1 MPSVRQILL
10 ETRKNLLE
18 HKRKRIQ
25 QENVKRLRRLKSSV
39 DNHRRLDILQNP
51 EEYYKVN
58 LERERHSRKFK
69 VKQNVYKVNVKTLPF
84 RDNSKGVRQLLKHIL
99 QDVKERMKCRP
110 DDYLRLNLHHPSLQ
124 SDIWFEFTQSKNLNE
139 DLVMNKIEAV
149 QQSKKDLTLTDG
161 AAEME
166 LFHVH
171 YSQGAGG
178 NQMKHLQGNRETFKN
193 EKRSIVR
200 IWNEDTICLARAI
213 VVARC
218 HAQKPADKD
227 SPEYAVWKQKW
238 ERIRRS
244 DVLSKKQKNEAL
256 ELMKSADCSPH
267 TTFGAGPGEWVKM
280 QKILEPQYR
289 LKVYEFKRGAPRLEL
304 IPIYKGTGNGTCLNI
319 LLDAGH
325 YETILS
331 MPGILGHSYYCDY
344 CDVGY
349 SHIEEHRT
357 ACPHR
362 CSFCLAN
369 TPCAPDGTCVQCS
382 ICKGFFKSMDCYQ
395 RHLRPYS
402 ERSRVTVCDLMARCD
417 RCNEWMS
424 KKLLS
429 KHKCGG
435 QKHCR
440 ICKRVVNED
449 HKCYVQVIPKHGDD
463 IKDRKRPLQMYIY
476 FDFECTQENSIHV
489 PNLCVAHRVCHCCHH
504 LPVDQPCKRCESFGP
519 RRHIFRGP
527 TTLKDFMDW
536 LLATT
541 PHAQGYASA
550 MVNKD
555 AIVIA
560 HNFKGYDGQFIL
572 NYLVHTACITPT
584 VIMNGTKILSMQA
597 LDLKFIDSFNYLPFA
612 LAKMPS
618 AFGLKEL
625 KKGYFPHFFN
635 TEANQNYVG
644 PYPAASFYG
653 PDDMTSS
660 ARAAFYVWYEEQQGK
675 TFDFQKEFLAY
686 CISDVDILQRCCAQF
701 AQTIHA
707 LVKVYPF
714 REAITFASTANLA
727 YRRRFMPPDSI
738 AIIPNL
744 GYHPARQFSLK
755 ASRWLSWLG
764 RDLSIQHA
772 WNGGEVKFGNF
783 TVDGYDEST
792 RTVYEFYGC
801 YWHGCPICF
810 PDLATETHPHRTQFT
825 YNSLYELTLTRE
837 LALKEQGFN
846 LVTLWEHEFDKQF
859 QKSEPFQDFVR
870 ELEFQPPLNPR
881 EALYGGRT
889 NATRLYCVEGDMR
902 YVDVCSLY
910 PYVLKH
916 RPFPLGHPEII
927 TEDFQDVRSYFGIIL
942 CRVLPPRGLYH
953 PVLPYRTGGKLLFP
967 LCRTCAEERPTDP
980 HYRCNHTNAQRRFT
994 GTWITCELI
1003 KALDCGYQLDR
1014 VYEVWH
1020 FSQQSSELFSR
1031 YIDTFLKI
1039 KQEASGFPP
1048 ECQTEEEKQNY
1059 IQEIFRREKILLDS
1073 SSIEKNPVR
1082 RTIAKLFLNCLW
1094 GKFAQRLQL
1103 PKTQYLTSQDE
1114 LNKML
1119 EDSTIALKGMELLTN
1134 PNQPES
1140 DMILVNYEDRHEFIE
1155 ECPFGNVV
1163 LAAFTTAHARLH
1175 LYETLHPLDTRVLY
1189 FDTDSIIYQH
1199 EEGQFNPTIVNSLGG
1214 WTDELDGDRI
1224 VKFMSGGPKNYA
1236 FETEKGQSV
1245 QKVKGITLNYRA
1257 SQVVT
1262 LEALEKMIHQEIE
1275 DLQVR
1280 YPHKIFRNSRHELHT
1295 RPLAKTYQ
1303 IVYDKRQVINDYHT
1317 LPFGY

>member
-1 MPSVRQILL
+1 
-10 ETRKNLLE
+10 
-18 HKRKRIQ
+18 
-25 QENVKRLRRLKSSV
+25 
-39 DNHRRLDILQNP
+39 
-51 EEYYKVN
+51 
-58 LERERHSRKFK
+58 
-69 VKQNVYKVNVKTLPF
+69 
-84 RDNSKGVRQLLKHIL
+84 
-99 QDVKERMKCRP
+99 
-110 DDYLRLNLHHPSLQ
+110 
-124 SDIWFEFTQSKNLNE
+124 
-139 DLVMNKIEAV
+139 
-149 QQSKKDLTLTDG
+149 
-161 AAEME
+161 
-166 LFHVH
+166 
-171 YSQGAGG
+171 
-178 NQMKHLQGNRETFKN
+178 
-193 EKRSIVR
+193 
-200 IWNEDTICLARAI
+200 
-213 VVARC
+213 
-218 HAQKPADKD
+218 
-227 SPEYAVWKQKW
+227 
-238 ERIRRS
+238 
-244 DVLSKKQKNEAL
+244 
-256 ELMKSADCSPH
+256 
-267 TTFGAGPGEWVKM
+267 
-280 QKILEPQYR
+280 
-289 LKVYEFKRGAPRLEL
+289 
-304 IPIYKGTGNGTCLNI
+304 
-319 LLDAGH
+319 
-325 YETILS
+325 
-331 MPGILGHSYYCDY
+331 MPGILGHPYYCDH

-402 ERSRVTVCDLMARCD
+402 ERSRVTVCDLMGRCD

-424 KKLLS
+424 KKLLY

-435 QKHCR
+435 QKHCK
-440 ICKRVVNED
+440 ICKRLVDED
-449 HKCYVQVIPKHGDD
+449 HKCYVQVVPKHGDD
-463 IKDRKRPLQMYIY
+463 IKDRKRPMQIYIY
-476 FDFECTQENSIHV
+476 FDFECTQEKGLHV
-489 PNLCVAHRVCHCCHH
+489 PNLCVAHRVCQSCHH
-504 LPVDQPCKRCESFGP
+504 LPVDQYCKRCESFGP

-550 MVNKD
+550 MVNRE

-584 VIMNGTKILSMQA
+584 VIMNGSKILSMRA
-597 LDLKFIDSFNYLPFA
+597 LDLEFIDSFNYLPFA

-625 KKGYFPHFFN
+625 KKGYFPHFLN

-660 ARAAFYVWYEEQQGK
+660 ARTAFYAWYEEQQGK

-727 YRRRFMPPDSI
+727 YRRRFMPRDSI

-783 TVDGYDEST
+783 TVDGYDETT

-801 YWHGCPICF
+801 YWHGCPVCF
-810 PDLATETHPHRTQFT
+810 PDQATETHPHRTQFT
-825 YNSLYELTLTRE
+825 YNSLYELTLARE

-846 LVTLWEHEFDKQF
+846 LVTLWEHDFDKQF
-859 QKSEPFQDFVR
+859 QKNDAFQDFDR

-889 NATRLYCVEGDMR
+889 NATRLYCCEGDMR
-902 YVDVCSLY
+902 YVYVCSLY

-916 RPFPLGHPEII
+916 RTFPLGHPEII
-927 TEDFQDVRSYFGIIL
+927 TEDFQDVRSYFGLIH

-980 HYRCNHTNAQRRFT
+980 HYRCNHTHAQRRFT
-994 GTWITCELI
+994 GTWVTCELN
-1003 KALDCGYQLDR
+1003 KALDCGYQLDK

-1020 FSQQSSELFSR
+1020 FPQQSKELFTQ

-1039 KQEASGFPP
+1039 KKKRLDFPP
-1048 ECQTEEEKQNY
+1048 N
-1059 IQEIFRREKILLDS
+1059 
-1073 SSIEKNPVR
+1073 
-1082 RTIAKLFLNCLW
+1082 
-1094 GKFAQRLQL
+1094 
-1103 PKTQYLTSQDE
+1103 TQYLTGQDE
-1114 LNKML
+1114 LIKML
-1119 EDSTIALKGMELLTN
+1119 EDSTIALKGMELLSN
-1134 PNQPES
+1134 PDQPES
-1140 DMILVNYEDRHEFIE
+1140 DMILVNYEERHEFIE

-1175 LYETLHPLDTRVLY
+1175 LYETLHSLDTRVLY

-1199 EEGQFNPTIVNSLGG
+1199 VEGQFNPTIVNSLGG

-1236 FETEKGQSV
+1236 FETEKGHSV
-1245 QKVKGITLNYRA
+1245 QKVKGFTLNYRA

-1262 LEALEKMIHQEIE
+1262 LEALEKMIHQEIG
-1275 DLQVR
+1275 DLQVH
-1280 YPHKIFRNSRHELHT
+1280 YPHKIFKNSRHELHT
-1295 RPLAKTYQ
+1295 RPLSKTYQ
-1303 IVYDKRQVINDYHT
+1303 IVYDKRQIINDFHT

>member
-1 MPSVRQILL
+1 
-10 ETRKNLLE
+10 
-18 HKRKRIQ
+18 
-25 QENVKRLRRLKSSV
+25 
-39 DNHRRLDILQNP
+39 
-51 EEYYKVN
+51 
-58 LERERHSRKFK
+58 
-69 VKQNVYKVNVKTLPF
+69 
-84 RDNSKGVRQLLKHIL
+84 
-99 QDVKERMKCRP
+99 
-110 DDYLRLNLHHPSLQ
+110 
-124 SDIWFEFTQSKNLNE
+124 
-139 DLVMNKIEAV
+139 
-149 QQSKKDLTLTDG
+149 
-161 AAEME
+161 
-166 LFHVH
+166 
-171 YSQGAGG
+171 
-178 NQMKHLQGNRETFKN
+178 
-193 EKRSIVR
+193 
-200 IWNEDTICLARAI
+200 
-213 VVARC
+213 
-218 HAQKPADKD
+218 
-227 SPEYAVWKQKW
+227 
-238 ERIRRS
+238 
-244 DVLSKKQKNEAL
+244 
-256 ELMKSADCSPH
+256 
-267 TTFGAGPGEWVKM
+267 
-280 QKILEPQYR
+280 
-289 LKVYEFKRGAPRLEL
+289 
-304 IPIYKGTGNGTCLNI
+304 
-319 LLDAGH
+319 
-325 YETILS
+325 
-331 MPGILGHSYYCDY
+331 
-344 CDVGY
+344 
-349 SHIEEHRT
+349 
-357 ACPHR
+357 
-362 CSFCLAN
+362 
-369 TPCAPDGTCVQCS
+369 
-382 ICKGFFKSMDCYQ
+382 
-395 RHLRPYS
+395 
-402 ERSRVTVCDLMARCD
+402 
-417 RCNEWMS
+417 
-424 KKLLS
+424 
-429 KHKCGG
+429 
-435 QKHCR
+435 
-440 ICKRVVNED
+440 
-449 HKCYVQVIPKHGDD
+449 
-463 IKDRKRPLQMYIY
+463 
-476 FDFECTQENSIHV
+476 
-489 PNLCVAHRVCHCCHH
+489 
-504 LPVDQPCKRCESFGP
+504 
-519 RRHIFRGP
+519 
-527 TTLKDFMDW
+527 
-536 LLATT
+536 
-541 PHAQGYASA
+541 
-550 MVNKD
+550 
-555 AIVIA
+555 
-560 HNFKGYDGQFIL
+560 
-572 NYLVHTACITPT
+572 
-584 VIMNGTKILSMQA
+584 
-597 LDLKFIDSFNYLPFA
+597 
-612 LAKMPS
+612 
-618 AFGLKEL
+618 
-625 KKGYFPHFFN
+625 
-635 TEANQNYVG
+635 
-644 PYPAASFYG
+644 
-653 PDDMTSS
+653 
-660 ARAAFYVWYEEQQGK
+660 
-675 TFDFQKEFLAY
+675 
-686 CISDVDILQRCCAQF
+686 
-701 AQTIHA
+701 
-707 LVKVYPF
+707 
-714 REAITFASTANLA
+714 
-727 YRRRFMPPDSI
+727 MPPDSI

-764 RDLSIQHA
+764 RDLPIQHA

-837 LALKEQGFN
+837 LTLKEQGFN

-980 HYRCNHTNAQRRFT
+980 HYRCNHTHAQRRFT

-1020 FSQQSSELFSR
+1020 FPQQSSELFSR
-1031 YIDTFLKI
+1031 FIDTFLKI

-1048 ECQTEEEKQNY
+1048 ESQTEEEKQNY

-1199 EEGQFNPTIVNSLGG
+1199 QEGQFNPTIVNSLGG

-1224 VKFMSGGPKNYA
+1224 IKFMSGGPKNYA

-1245 QKVKGITLNYRA
+1245 QKVKGI
-1257 SQVVT
+1257 
-1262 LEALEKMIHQEIE
+1262 
-1275 DLQVR
+1275 
-1280 YPHKIFRNSRHELHT
+1280 P
-1295 RPLAKTYQ
+1295 
-1303 IVYDKRQVINDYHT
+1303 
-1317 LPFGY
+1317 